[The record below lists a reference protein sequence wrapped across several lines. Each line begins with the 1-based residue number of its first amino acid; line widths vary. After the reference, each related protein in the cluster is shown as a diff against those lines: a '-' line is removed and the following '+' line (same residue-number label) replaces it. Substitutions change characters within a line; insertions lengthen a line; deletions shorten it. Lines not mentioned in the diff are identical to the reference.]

1 MSRISLVQLAG
12 SVRTFNLNRPFICP
26 ILLEVVDMMDA
37 KEKSDWSQL
46 MQSVGGE
53 IFVTTRLS
61 RPINIHKHQ
70 PPYAYVLGE
79 KSV

>member
-1 MSRISLVQLAG
+1 
-12 SVRTFNLNRPFICP
+12 
-26 ILLEVVDMMDA
+26 MMDA
-37 KEKSDWSQL
+37 KEKSNWSQL

-53 IFVTTRLS
+53 IFVDTRLS

>member
-1 MSRISLVQLAG
+1 MHQYV
-12 SVRTFNLNRPFICP
+12 
-26 ILLEVVDMMDA
+26 LEVVDMMDA

-61 RPINIHKHQ
+61 RPIKLHKHQ
-70 PPYAYVLGE
+70 PPYAYVLGA
-79 KSV
+79 KINGV